1 MGTIIFSDFLQF
13 ASIMVAIIIAT
24 YTYKKQKRTTL
35 RLDLSNRYQ
44 AWKIGKTAL
53 GELTPYQAKEYYRL
67 YFNLCAEEL
76 DLYNKGDISETTAK
90 DLFDGI
96 RVELEEPLSVEIWEE
111 LLSDSY
117 YDSDDFKK
125 FINNIIE
132 KNEKAKM

>member
-1 MGTIIFSDFLQF
+1 MATFLNTDWLQLG
-13 ASIMVAIIIAT
+13 SIVVAIIIA
-24 YTYKKQKRTTL
+24 YCTYKKQKRTTL

-44 AWKIGKTAL
+44 AWKMGKTAL

-76 DLYNKGDISETTAK
+76 DLYGKGDISETTAK

-96 RVELEEPLSVEIWEE
+96 RVELEEPLSVKVWKE

-117 YDSDDFKK
+117 YDSDGFKK

>member
-76 DLYNKGDISETTAK
+76 DLYNKGDITKTTAK